1 MTNIRALTITGAV
14 VAAIAYALCAAFVA
28 LAPGLA
34 AGLGSDIVHVDL
46 SGAGRAVTW
55 GGALRGGLFFT
66 AFVALVC
73 AASGWLYDRLARA
86 RMDEWAGG
94 GGRGARGAM
103 KRG

>member
-14 VAAIAYALCAAFVA
+14 VAAVAYAVCAAFVA
-28 LAPGLA
+28 LAPGPA
-34 AGLGSDIVHVDL
+34 TGLGSDIVHVNL

-73 AASGWLYDRLARA
+73 AASGWLYNRLSRA
-86 RMDEWAGG
+86 
-94 GGRGARGAM
+94 
-103 KRG
+103 